1 MSHSEWRARSRT
13 VTKAERSWILYDCAN
28 SAQTLIVTT
37 AILPIF
43 FKTVAAEGMSASDS
57 TYYWALGNTVASIVV
72 AILAP
77 VLGALADH
85 RGNKKRFFVA
95 FLLAGVVA
103 TASLTVVGA
112 GAWKLCLL
120 LYGLSTI
127 GFYGA
132 IVFYDSFLVDVTE
145 KERMDWVSS
154 SGFAWGYI
162 VSVVPYIGCM
172 ALIQFCEPLG
182 LSKINATRICFVIT
196 AVWWFVLTI
205 PMLRNVHQR
214 YYAEDTPNP
223 VRESLSRLAATL
235 RDIPRYKHLFIFLIA
250 YFLYIDGVHTI
261 YKMSMAFGLDVGIK
275 ASELML
281 VLLVTQIAAF
291 PCALIYGKLA
301 GIFTAKRMILVGIA
315 TYFAVVVVA
324 FFISKSWHFWVLAML
339 VATAQGGIQSLS
351 RSIYGKL
358 VPKQRSA
365 QFFGFYDIFGKFA
378 AILGPFMVG
387 YIGHLAGNTR
397 VGVFSLIALFF
408 LGGALLLS
416 VREEQAV
423 VEE

>member
-1 MSHSEWRARSRT
+1 M
-13 VTKAERSWILYDCAN
+13 TKAERSWILYDCAN
-28 SAQTLIVTT
+28 SAQTLIITT
-37 AILPIF
+37 AILPIY
-43 FKTVAAEGMSASDS
+43 FKTVAAAEMSASDS
-57 TYYWALGNTVASIVV
+57 TYYWALGNTVAAIVV

-77 VLGALADH
+77 ILGALADR
-85 RGNKKRFFVA
+85 RGNKKRFFTV
-95 FLLAGVVA
+95 FLLAGILA
-103 TASLTVVGA
+103 TAALAIVGE
-112 GAWKLCLL
+112 GEWRLCLL
-120 LYGLSTI
+120 LYGFSTV

-154 SGFAWGYI
+154 NGFAWGYI
-162 VSVVPYIGCM
+162 VSTIPYVGCM
-172 ALIQFCEPLG
+172 ALILNSERLG
-182 LSKINATRICFVIT
+182 LGTIDATRACFIIT
-196 AVWWFVLTI
+196 AVWWFALSI

-214 YYAEDTPNP
+214 YYADDTPNP
-223 VRESLSRLAATL
+223 VRESLASLVSTL

-275 ASELML
+275 AEQLML
-281 VLLVTQIAAF
+281 VLLVTQIVAF

-315 TYFAVVVVA
+315 TYFVVVVVA
-324 FFISKSWHFWVLAML
+324 YFISSAWHFWLLAML
-339 VATAQGGIQSLS
+339 LATAQGGVQSLS

-358 VPKQRSA
+358 VPKQKAA

-387 YIGHLAGNTR
+387 FFGSLAGNTR
-397 VGVFSLIALFF
+397 VGVFSLVVLFF
-408 LGGALLLS
+408 LGGLLLIQ
-416 VREEQAV
+416 VREDQAAV
-423 VEE
+423 PD

>member
-1 MSHSEWRARSRT
+1 M
-13 VTKAERSWILYDCAN
+13 TKAERSWILYDCAN

-408 LGGALLLS
+408 LGGLLLLS

>member
-1 MSHSEWRARSRT
+1 
-13 VTKAERSWILYDCAN
+13 VTKTERSWILYDCAN

-43 FKTVAAEGMSASDS
+43 FKTFAAKGMEQSQS
-57 TYYWALGNTVASIVV
+57 TFYWALGNTAAAIIV

-85 RGNKKRFFVA
+85 RGNKKRLFVV
-95 FLLAGVVA
+95 FLLAGVAA
-103 TASLTVVGA
+103 TAALSFVGE
-112 GAWKLCLL
+112 GGWRLCLL

-132 IVFYDSFLVDVTE
+132 VVFYDSFLVDVTE
-145 KERMDWVSS
+145 KDRMDWVSS

-162 VSVVPYIGCM
+162 ASVIPYVACM
-172 ALIQFCEPLG
+172 ALIQFCARFG
-182 LSKINATRICFVIT
+182 LSKVDATRICFIIT
-196 AVWWFVLTI
+196 AIWWFALTI

-214 YYAEDTPNP
+214 YFAEDSPTPI
-223 VRESLSRLAATL
+223 RDSLASLVATL
-235 RDIPRYKHLFIFLIA
+235 RDIPRYKHLFLFLIA

-261 YKMSMAFGLDVGIK
+261 YKMSMAFGLDVGID
-275 ASELML
+275 AGQLM
-281 VLLVTQIAAF
+281 VILLVTQIVAF

-301 GIFTAKRMILVGIA
+301 GIFTAKRMILAGIA
-315 TYFAVVVVA
+315 TYFVVVVVA
-324 FFISKSWHFWVLAML
+324 YFISKSWHFWVLAML

-358 VPKQRSA
+358 VPKQKSA

-378 AILGPFMVG
+378 AILGPVMVG
-387 YIGHLAGNTR
+387 GVGLLAHNTR

-408 LGGALLLS
+408 LGGFLLLR
-416 VREEQAV
+416 VREAEAV
-423 VEE
+423 VED